1 MPIQELRPQ
10 KKPRKKEREGRKM
23 ENTNTETIREVTPEE
38 LRDMIRNLPE
48 GTMIIVENGNPEAN
62 DGQEE

>member
-1 MPIQELRPQ
+1 M
-10 KKPRKKEREGRKM
+10 G
-23 ENTNTETIREVTPEE
+23 NTNTETIREVTPEE